1 MYLLHNK
8 KMQCNASMS
17 VAPTQGDLGKDCTYV
32 GGVDVTLNNVENRDV
47 ACGLARYGGNHPV
60 FRLK

>member
-8 KMQCNASMS
+8 NCKHECGTN
-17 VAPTQGDLGKDCTYV
+17 TGDLKDSTYI

-60 FRLK
+60 FGLK